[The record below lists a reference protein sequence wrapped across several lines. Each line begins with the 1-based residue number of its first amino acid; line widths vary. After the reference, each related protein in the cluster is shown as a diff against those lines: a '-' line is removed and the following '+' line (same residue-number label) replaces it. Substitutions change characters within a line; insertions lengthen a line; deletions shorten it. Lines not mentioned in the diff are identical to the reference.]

1 MFEMIQILSYP
12 TQFIFY
18 TNSQDLCLIMLHNS
32 PELLFALVEFV
43 TTYFGN
49 NTYKFLVSVITNLFT
64 DSVVQKFSL
73 VAYSFMLF
81 FLAVWAYVICINV

>member
-18 TNSQDLCLIMLHNS
+18 TNAQDLCLVMLHNS
-32 PELLFALVEFV
+32 PELLFALTEFV

-49 NTYKFLVSVITNLFT
+49 NAYKFVVSVITNLFT
-64 DSVVQKFSL
+64 DSLIQKFSL
-73 VAYSFMLF
+73 IFYSFGLF
-81 FLAVWAYVICINV
+81 ALAV